1 MRKGRTKPRLR
12 RPRQRRALET
22 VDVIVRATT
31 QILSRDGV
39 EGLTT
44 NRVAEK
50 AGVSIGSVYQYFPDK
65 DALIDEVRRRYEVA
79 FRERMLGLVATIGA
93 LPMPEAIARSVRTLI
108 ALHAEDPGLHNAV
121 SAAGVGDT
129 ERRMFHQLVAS
140 WLDARPEKIRRPE
153 RALAATMALDVA
165 EAVIHGVALRAPER
179 LADDDLAV
187 ELTDLLVRYLL
198 E

>member
-1 MRKGRTKPRLR
+1 MPKARAKPRPR

-31 QILSRDGV
+31 QILSREGV
-39 EGLTT
+39 ERLTT

-65 DALIDEVRRRYEVA
+65 DALIDEVRRRYEEA
-79 FRERMLGLVATIGA
+79 FRERMLGLVAAIGA
-93 LPMPEAIARSVRTLI
+93 LPLREAIDCCVRALV
-108 ALHAEDPGLHNAV
+108 ALHADDPGLHNAV
-121 SAAGVGDT
+121 SAAGLGNA

-140 WLDARPEKIRRPE
+140 WLDARPEKIRRPQ

-165 EAVIHGVALRAPER
+165 ESVIHGVALRAPER
-179 LADDDLAV
+179 LADDDFAA
-187 ELTDLLVRYLL
+187 ELTDLLARYLL